1 MLLLEEMFL
10 DTYTPLK
17 RIRKYKLKFQ
27 FNAYKNGL
35 QTTKSVKKK
44 LLKSFINN
52 KNHKLEEYCG
62 HYKKYRNL
70 LSTLMKKNKQTY
82 YN

>member
-1 MLLLEEMFL
+1 M
-10 DTYTPLK
+10 
-17 RIRKYKLKFQ
+17 
-27 FNAYKNGL
+27 AYKNGL
-35 QTTKSVKKK
+35 EATISVKKE

-52 KNHKLEEYCG
+52 KNPKLEEYCN